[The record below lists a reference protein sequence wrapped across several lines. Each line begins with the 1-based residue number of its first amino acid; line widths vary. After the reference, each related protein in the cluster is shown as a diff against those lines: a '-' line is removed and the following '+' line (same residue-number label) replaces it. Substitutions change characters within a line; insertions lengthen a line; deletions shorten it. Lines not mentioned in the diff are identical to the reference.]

1 MTAQIFSNLS
11 DPQVAQLLSQGA
23 VGVIPTDTVYG
34 LVAHAQ
40 SRSAVERLYSLKPR
54 ELAPG
59 TIIGASIEQLTELGL
74 DTPSLDKIRHLW
86 PAPLSVVI
94 DAQASPPY
102 LRQARTTLPVRIPA
116 LVEIIQLL
124 EQTGPLMTTSAN
136 TSGSPTS
143 TSVQMAI
150 DYFGDQVDFYVDGG
164 DLGSR
169 LSSTIIGFNDN
180 GEIVLYR
187 RGAIEINNVLS
198 KIQHGTGIN

>member
-23 VGVIPTDTVYG
+23 VGVIPTDTIYG

-59 TIIGASIEQLTELGL
+59 TIIGASIEQFTELGL

-102 LRQARTTLPVRIPA
+102 LRQTRTTLPVRIPA

-143 TSVQMAI
+143 TSMQMAI

>member
-102 LRQARTTLPVRIPA
+102 LRQTRTTLPVRIPA

-143 TSVQMAI
+143 TSMQMAI

-180 GEIVLYR
+180 GEIILYR
-187 RGAIEINNVLS
+187 RGTIEINNVLS

>member
-1 MTAQIFSNLS
+1 MTAQMFSDLS
-11 DPQVAQLLSQGA
+11 DTQVAQLLNQGA

-59 TIIGASIEQLTELGL
+59 TIIGASIEQFTELGL

-86 PAPLSVVI
+86 PASLSVVI

-124 EQTGPLMTTSAN
+124 EQTGPLMTTGAN

-164 DLGSR
+164 NLDGR
-169 LSSTIIGFNDN
+169 LPSTIVGFDDDE
-180 GEIVLYR
+180 EIVVYR
-187 RGAIEINNVLS
+187 KGAVAIDNALS
-198 KIQHGTGIN
+198 KIQRKTEVA

>member
-59 TIIGASIEQLTELGL
+59 TIIGASIEQFTELGL

>member
-59 TIIGASIEQLTELGL
+59 TIIGASIEQFTELGL

-86 PAPLSVVI
+86 PAPLSVAI

-102 LRQARTTLPVRIPA
+102 LRQTRTTLPVRIPA

-143 TSVQMAI
+143 TSMQMVI
-150 DYFGDQVDFYVDGG
+150 DYFGNQVDFYVDGG

>member
-1 MTAQIFSNLS
+1 MTKIFSSLNN
-11 DPQVAQLLSQGA
+11 PQIVQLLSQGA

-59 TIIGASIEQLTELGL
+59 TIAGASIKQFSELGL
-74 DTPSLDKIRHLW
+74 DTSSLAKIHHLW
-86 PAPLSVVI
+86 PASLSVVI
-94 DAQASPPY
+94 DAQASPLY
-102 LRQARTTLPVRIPA
+102 LRQTRTTLPVRIPDFA
-116 LVEIIQLL
+116 EIIQLL

-164 DLGSR
+164 DLGGR
-169 LSSTIIGFNDN
+169 LPSTIVGFDDN
-180 GEIVLYR
+180 EEIVVYR
-187 RGAIEINNVLS
+187 KGAVAINSALS
-198 KIQHGTGIN
+198 KIQRKTEVA